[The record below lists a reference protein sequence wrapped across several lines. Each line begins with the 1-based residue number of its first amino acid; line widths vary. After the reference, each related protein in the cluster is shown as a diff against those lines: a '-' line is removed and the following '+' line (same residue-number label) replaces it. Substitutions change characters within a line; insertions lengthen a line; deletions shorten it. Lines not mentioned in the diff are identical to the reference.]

1 MGSSFGR
8 GRRRRGPFQAL
19 VPVRVVVVVVVVDH
33 GFARSRVHAFM
44 RSRVHAF
51 TRSFSPRPA
60 PVNSPVWLTNYRLV
74 LVPSEPTPQFQA
86 IELPLLYIH
95 DFDVVQPIFGANYL
109 HGNCH
114 TEAPSTA
121 GRTTGRT
128 AVPPGLAWRVDFAN
142 GGMST
147 MVPLFYQTV
156 DFVRRVARDAGG
168 ADDVR
173 EGRGVRVTRPDFVV
187 DAVVDPNDPTVVY
200 VVAEDDGGIEDEARK
215 ECAFDTLWAKK
226 NV

>member
-1 MGSSFGR
+1 MSSPLGRTVGSRRSTRQTWRRRLGSSFGR

-19 VPVRVVVVVVVVDH
+19 VPVRVVVVVVVVVVDH

-173 EGRGVRVTRPDFVV
+173 EGRGCV
-187 DAVVDPNDPTVVY
+187 
-200 VVAEDDGGIEDEARK
+200 
-215 ECAFDTLWAKK
+215 
-226 NV
+226 

>member
-1 MGSSFGR
+1 M
-8 GRRRRGPFQAL
+8 
-19 VPVRVVVVVVVVDH
+19 
-33 GFARSRVHAFM
+33 
-44 RSRVHAF
+44 
-51 TRSFSPRPA
+51 
-60 PVNSPVWLTNYRLV
+60 NSPVWLTNYRLV